1 MKLKNNCLTRPLNMV
16 TEMYSLPAY
25 DNVDPQPP
33 HGAVFHPLLRR
44 DDGGYGIR
52 TADDAGLRLCP
63 ADIPPEGNDAALLR
77 PAGLVRHQHL
87 CDGRPDRRFLR
98 RFPHPAGP
106 ADPPGEHVRP
116 ASPVHAAGRHADDS
130 GGRHVPGLCPD
141 PHRHGDQRGR
151 EAEARTV
158 PGRVLGGDHLVG
170 GLRRN
175 RAGQC
180 GG

>member
-1 MKLKNNCLTRPLNMV
+1 
-16 TEMYSLPAY
+16 
-25 DNVDPQPP
+25 
-33 HGAVFHPLLRR
+33 
-44 DDGGYGIR
+44 
-52 TADDAGLRLCP
+52 
-63 ADIPPEGNDAALLR
+63 
-77 PAGLVRHQHL
+77 HL

-151 EAEARTV
+151 ETEARTV

-175 RAGQC
+175 RAGSAGGDEPGAVC
-180 GG
+180 GHRAGGGRACHQRKGIREDHRDLRLPVQPRDRLFRGHPVLLPADGPDAVRQRH